1 VKTIGTEKEEI
12 RTAEIYI
19 RYCTQIHGELIIH
32 GDQLTMDR
40 VISAIKLQKP
50 CVTAYGRLEY
60 ICITQVG
67 MFHAEMAYIIHS
79 FAEMMPAEASLKD
92 LGSLAWFKSK
102 LSWNHIT
109 NNVDK
114 IKECGN
120 FECHRQFF
128 EKIGSE
134 YIVEAIRTTLEEK
147 NIEKSKVGLDAFFE
161 SLKSKKHLDFVYNP
175 EAHDPL
181 FFDDVAKN
189 ASNLASRALLSL
201 VMHKVEREGDAKGI
215 QAVRRILMM
224 FAFNVSGA
232 KSNYMPTL
240 LYDMV
245 NYMGASDATRRRIDE
260 LVTSNITGKTGSNFH
275 QDKLEEQKV
284 KLVKGIMTGLHRNFS
299 DALLEV
305 SVAASNVIEIV
316 VNHELDSIGAEH
328 LKTGGEHASKML
340 SDSELLKIRSLIR
353 KLKVFDVKDQPGV
366 TYSQNCPLL
375 WSRTNVTDLTN
386 CVKQKQKLFRSDN
399 TT

>member
-1 VKTIGTEKEEI
+1 MVQDRYFELQLTSKVEDEGKLEECLRKVKTIGTEKEEI

-147 NIEKSKVGLDAFFE
+147 NIEKSKVGLDAFVT
-161 SLKSKKHLDFVYNP
+161 LP
-175 EAHDPL
+175 
-181 FFDDVAKN
+181 
-189 ASNLASRALLSL
+189 
-201 VMHKVEREGDAKGI
+201 
-215 QAVRRILMM
+215 
-224 FAFNVSGA
+224 AFNRPC
-232 KSNYMPTL
+232 Y
-240 LYDMV
+240 
-245 NYMGASDATRRRIDE
+245 IC
-260 LVTSNITGKTGSNFH
+260 LV
-275 QDKLEEQKV
+275 
-284 KLVKGIMTGLHRNFS
+284 
-299 DALLEV
+299 
-305 SVAASNVIEIV
+305 
-316 VNHELDSIGAEH
+316 
-328 LKTGGEHASKML
+328 
-340 SDSELLKIRSLIR
+340 
-353 KLKVFDVKDQPGV
+353 
-366 TYSQNCPLL
+366 
-375 WSRTNVTDLTN
+375 
-386 CVKQKQKLFRSDN
+386 
-399 TT
+399 